1 MSAANRYALAL
12 FQLAE
17 QAGQLLVLA
26 APVAQLRAVLPS
38 IATTLHN
45 PRLTPAQRTA
55 VATALAGA
63 VQAPTLL
70 ANTLQV
76 LAANRRL
83 ALLPEVLAH
92 LQSLLD
98 AAQGTSRVRVETA
111 TALTD
116 VQRTK
121 LANLLSTLLTTLAD
135 NKQVAKQVAKQ
146 VVLEDT
152 VQPCLLGGFRA
163 FVNGHVWDASVQ
175 GGLTRLHSHLRQAF
189 KTTHG

>member
-26 APVAQLRAVLPS
+26 TPVAQLRAVLPS
-38 IATTLHN
+38 IAATLHN

-83 ALLPEVLAH
+83 ALLPDVLAH

-98 AAQGTSRVRVETA
+98 ADQGTSRVRVETA

-116 VQRTK
+116 AQRTK
-121 LANLLSTLLTTLAD
+121 LATLLATLAGT
-135 NKQVAKQVAKQ
+135 KQVT
-146 VVLEDT
+146 LEDT

>member
-26 APVAQLRAVLPS
+26 TPVAQLRAVLPS
-38 IATTLHN
+38 IAATLHN

-83 ALLPEVLAH
+83 ALLPEVLTH

-116 VQRTK
+116 AQRTK
-121 LANLLSTLLTTLAD
+121 LANLLSTLLATLAGT
-135 NKQVAKQVAKQ
+135 KQAAKH

-152 VQPCLLGGFRA
+152 VQPRLLGGFRA